1 MIASERASTYF
12 LCLAVR
18 TTKAAAC
25 SALRAVPSAINL
37 SNSAMLSMVS
47 TSSYSA
53 LARRTSVSA
62 TVYLAVAAAAVWES
76 TLA

>member
-1 MIASERASTYF
+1 M
-12 LCLAVR
+12 R
-18 TTKAAAC
+18 TTKAAAY
-25 SALRAVPSAINL
+25 SALRAVPSAISL